1 MESFINHEVQNQ
13 LKSNNIPLSSQF
25 TIMYWIVIHKLKD
38 GICLQEEYEFLM
50 DLLLSHIM
58 GPVFSIRLQAQY
70 LSSRIFEANEI
81 SVNKLDNSQYAY
93 MIKVINGTLQEIAKA
108 DDKSFK
114 RLKNDYFIGEFDIIE
129 DLIPCEIY
137 WGLPQLV
144 AALSNNIIEDDFLR
158 NILNEIE
165 SNLNL
170 DENDKFH
177 NEWKE
182 KRRKTS
188 DALQFKARNKTINKE
203 VESLEETGTIQKKYV
218 PWKNMSD
225 VDVYDN
231 ETKSNKTELIVVASL
246 IAKLPNLGG
255 MARTSEVFGVRAY
268 VVDSLRHLQD
278 KQFQGLS
285 VSAERWVPVEEVRPA
300 QLKDYLTMK
309 KSAGYSVVA
318 AEQTSTSIKLQNFK
332 FPNKT
337 LLLLGNEKE
346 GVPCDLLPLM
356 DHCVEIPQ
364 QGVIRSLNVHVTA
377 AIFIWEYAR
386 QNML

>member
-1 MESFINHEVQNQ
+1 METIINEEVLNQ

-38 GICLQEEYEFLM
+38 GTCLCEEYEFLM

-70 LSSRIFEANEI
+70 LSSMLFGANEI
-81 SVNKLDNSQYAY
+81 STNKLDNSQYAY
-93 MIKVINGTLQEIAKA
+93 MIKVINGTLQEIAKVE
-108 DDKSFK
+108 DKSFK
-114 RLKNDYFIGEFDIIE
+114 RLKNDYFVVNFDIVE
-129 DLIPCEIY
+129 DLTPCEIY
-137 WGLPQLV
+137 WVLPQLV
-144 AALSNNIIEDDFLR
+144 NALSNDIVQDGFLR
-158 NILNEIE
+158 NILNDIE
-165 SNLNL
+165 GSLNL

-182 KRRKTS
+182 RRRKTS
-188 DALQFKARNKTINKE
+188 DALQFKARNKNITKE
-203 VESLEETGTIQKKYV
+203 VENLEETGTIQKKYV
-218 PWKNMSD
+218 PWKNISD
-225 VDVYDN
+225 VDVYNN
-231 ETKSNKTELIVVASL
+231 EKKSNKTELIVVASL

-255 MARTSEVFGVRAY
+255 MARTSEVFGVRTY

-300 QLKDYLTMK
+300 QLKEYLTMK
-309 KSAGYSVVA
+309 KAVGYSVVA
-318 AEQTSTSIKLQNFK
+318 AEQTSSSTKLQNFK

-337 LLLLGNEKE
+337 LLLVGNEKE

-386 QNML
+386 QNVL